1 MSNQERV
8 GTAMQPSHLRAATV
22 SLGGRVASGELPD
35 TRGDRIET
43 FIASLGGRLVE
54 RVLIDMNQAE
64 MHRQL
69 CRLADEGVA
78 DLVFTTGSVGI
89 AAHDI
94 AADVVGQ
101 VIDFHVPGM
110 ADAMRAHS
118 IQRDPLCMLSRYVV
132 GVRGAT
138 LIATLPGKIEDLAD
152 ILELLRP
159 VLPDAVRDLRTRA
172 PRGAPAG

>member
-1 MSNQERV
+1 MPANMR
-8 GTAMQPSHLRAATV
+8 PSDLRAATL

-54 RVLIDMNQAE
+54 RVLIDMDQAE

-94 AADVVGQ
+94 AA
-101 VIDFHVPGM
+101 
-110 ADAMRAHS
+110 AYR
-118 IQRDPLCMLSRYVV
+118 
-132 GVRGAT
+132 
-138 LIATLPGKIEDLAD
+138 
-152 ILELLRP
+152 
-159 VLPDAVRDLRTRA
+159 
-172 PRGAPAG
+172 